1 MHKIKLRLLALA
13 LCAGLST
20 AANAHLVYDSTFDI
34 SGPGG
39 DSPQHTLQVVQDRF
53 DMPDLF
59 ACIDRVDG
67 GENFSGDGFTIT
79 FNSDKSATITWSGLT
94 DRFFGVYVKGGANGG
109 NFYTVTPDELTD
121 GTSTVFAA
129 LNPKGRP
136 AGISHI
142 DVFCLPGSSTHVPD
156 SGSTAMLLGGAM
168 TGLGLMRRYI
178 KR

>member
-1 MHKIKLRLLALA
+1 MHKIKFSLLALA

-20 AANAHLVYDSTFDI
+20 VANAHLVLDSQFDI

-39 DSPQHTLQVVQDRF
+39 DSREHTLQVVQDRF

-59 ACIDRVDG
+59 NCIDRVDG
-67 GENFSGDGFTIT
+67 GENFSGDGFTVT
-79 FNSDKSATITWSGLT
+79 FNSDNSATITWSGLT
-94 DRFFGVYVKGGANGG
+94 DSFFGVYVKGGSNGG

-129 LNPKGRP
+129 NNKNGRP

-142 DVFCLPGSSTHVPD
+142 DFFCLPGGSTNVPD
-156 SGSTAMLLGGAM
+156 GGSTAMLLGGAM
-168 TGLGLMRRYI
+168 TGLGLVRRYI